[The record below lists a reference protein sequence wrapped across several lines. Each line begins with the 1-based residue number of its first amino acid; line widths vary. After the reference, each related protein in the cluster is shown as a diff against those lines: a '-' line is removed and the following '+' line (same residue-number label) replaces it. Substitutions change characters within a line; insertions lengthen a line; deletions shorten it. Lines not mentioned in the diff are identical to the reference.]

1 MFERFLTLVIKDSD
15 QKTKYQRLEMRRE
28 KVEQQIVNQGKLLMS
43 KTTFTLIRKD
53 SDQKTKAQRLEMR
66 GGKVEEQIDNL

>member
-1 MFERFLTLVIKDSD
+1 
-15 QKTKYQRLEMRRE
+15 
-28 KVEQQIVNQGKLLMS
+28 MS

-66 GGKVEEQIDNL
+66 GGKVEE